1 MKEKI
6 IVGMSGGVDSA
17 VASAILK
24 EQGFEVE
31 GLFMK
36 NWEDDSEFC
45 SAEKDYKDALQV
57 CDELDIPLRSVNF
70 SNQYWDRV
78 FKQFLKEYEKG
89 RTPNPDILCNTEI
102 KFKEFYNYALQLGA
116 DRIATGHYVQTKKLE
131 NNVQLLKGLDDNKD
145 QSYFLHALN
154 QKQISSALFP
164 IGNLKK
170 KEVRSHANKLSF
182 NNFNKKDSVG
192 ICFIGKRDLTKFLS
206 NYIPKKDGLII
217 SDKGEKLGKHQGVM
231 YYTIGQRKG
240 LGIGGIDK
248 SQHGPWYVASK
259 DISNNELIV
268 VQGHTHPAL
277 YHTKLTASNIHW
289 ISGNPPTAK
298 NLKAKIRYRGR
309 EKPCTIENLNDN
321 MISVTFEEPCF
332 AIAPGQSIV
341 FYENNICLGG
351 ALIETAKD

>member
-36 NWEDDSEFC
+36 NWENDSEFC

-78 FKQFLKEYEKG
+78 FKQFLNEYEKG
-89 RTPNPDILCNTEI
+89 RTPTPDILCNTEI

-154 QKQISSALFP
+154 QSKFP
-164 IGNLKK
+164 VLCSPLEI
-170 KEVRSHANKLSF
+170 
-182 NNFNKKDSVG
+182 
-192 ICFIGKRDLTKFLS
+192 
-206 NYIPKKDGLII
+206 
-217 SDKGEKLGKHQGVM
+217 
-231 YYTIGQRKG
+231 
-240 LGIGGIDK
+240 
-248 SQHGPWYVASK
+248 
-259 DISNNELIV
+259 
-268 VQGHTHPAL
+268 
-277 YHTKLTASNIHW
+277 
-289 ISGNPPTAK
+289 
-298 NLKAKIRYRGR
+298 
-309 EKPCTIENLNDN
+309 
-321 MISVTFEEPCF
+321 
-332 AIAPGQSIV
+332 
-341 FYENNICLGG
+341 
-351 ALIETAKD
+351 

>member
-131 NNVQLLKGLDDNKD
+131 NNVQLLKGLDDKKD

-170 KEVRSHANKLSF
+170 KEVRYHANKLSF

-206 NYIPKKDGLII
+206 NYIPKNDGLII

-277 YHTKLTASNIHW
+277 YNTKLTASNIHW

-309 EKPCTIENLNDN
+309 EKPCEIENLNDN

>member
-6 IVGMSGGVDSA
+6 IIGMSGGVDSA

-24 EQGFEVE
+24 DEGFEVE

-36 NWEDDSEFC
+36 NWEEDSEFC
-45 SAEKDYKDALQV
+45 SAERDYKDALQV
-57 CDELDIPLRSVNF
+57 CDELDIPLRSINF
-70 SNQYWDRV
+70 SKQYWDRV
-78 FKQFLKEYEKG
+78 FKQFLSEYKRG

-116 DRIATGHYVQTKKLE
+116 DRIATGHYVQTKE
-131 NNVQLLKGLDDNKD
+131 SNNNVQLLKGLDDNKD

-164 IGNLKK
+164 IGCLKK
-170 KEVRSHANKLSF
+170 KDVRSYANKFGF

-192 ICFIGKRDLTKFLS
+192 ICFIGKRDLTEFLS
-206 NYIPKKDGLII
+206 KYIPKKNGHII
-217 SDKGEKLGKHQGVM
+217 NEKGEKLGRHHGVM

-240 LGIGGIDK
+240 LGIGGIDNGRK
-248 SQHGPWYVASK
+248 GGWYVAGK
-259 DISNNELIV
+259 DITNNELIA

-277 YHTKLTASNIHW
+277 YHKKLVASNIHW
-289 ISGNPPTAK
+289 ISGYFPTKK
-298 NLKAKIRYRGR
+298 NLKAKIRYRGK
-309 EKPCTIENLNDN
+309 EKPCKIEILNNN
-321 MISVTFEEPCF
+321 MILVTFKEPCF

-351 ALIETAKD
+351 ALIEYSKN

>member
-259 DISNNELIV
+259 DVSNNELIV

-289 ISGNPPTAK
+289 ISGNPPAVK

-309 EKPCTIENLNDN
+309 EKPCAIENFNDN
-321 MISVTFEEPCF
+321 MISVTFKEPCF

>member
-36 NWEDDSEFC
+36 NWEEDSEFC

-78 FKQFLKEYEKG
+78 FKQFLNEYEKG

-116 DRIATGHYVQTKKLE
+116 ERIATGHYVQTKKLE
-131 NNVQLLKGLDDNKD
+131 NYVQLLKGLDDNKD

-164 IGNLKK
+164 IGNFKK

-182 NNFNKKDSVG
+182 SNFNKKDSVG
-192 ICFIGKRDLTKFLS
+192 ICFIGKRDLTRFLS

-231 YYTIGQRKG
+231 YYTIGQRIG
-240 LGIGGIDK
+240 LGVGGIDK

-289 ISGNPPTAK
+289 ISGRPPTVK

-321 MISVTFEEPCF
+321 MILVTFEEPCF

>member
-102 KFKEFYNYALQLGA
+102 KFKEFYNYAIQLGA

-309 EKPCTIENLNDN
+309 EKPCAIENLNDN

>member
-78 FKQFLKEYEKG
+78 FKQFLREYEKG

-341 FYENNICLGG
+341 FYEKNICLGG
-351 ALIETAKD
+351 ALIETAND

>member
-36 NWEDDSEFC
+36 NWEEDSEFC

-78 FKQFLKEYEKG
+78 FQQFLNEYEKG

-116 DRIATGHYVQTKKLE
+116 ERIATGHYVQTKKLE
-131 NNVQLLKGLDDNKD
+131 NNIQLLKGTDDNKD

-192 ICFIGKRDLTKFLS
+192 ICFIGKRDLTSFLS

-217 SDKGEKLGKHQGVM
+217 SDKGENLGKHQGVM

-240 LGIGGIDK
+240 LGVGGIDK
-248 SQHGPWYVASK
+248 SQHGPWYVAYK

-277 YHTKLTASNIHW
+277 YHTKLIASNIHW
-289 ISGNPPTAK
+289 ISGNPPTVK
-298 NLKAKIRYRGR
+298 NLNAKIRYRGR
-309 EKPCTIENLNDN
+309 EKPCAIKNLNDN
-321 MISVTFEEPCF
+321 MILVTFEEPCF

>member
-36 NWEDDSEFC
+36 NWEEDSEFC

-78 FKQFLKEYEKG
+78 FQQFLNEYEKG

-116 DRIATGHYVQTKKLE
+116 ERIATGHYVQTKKLE

-192 ICFIGKRDLTKFLS
+192 ICFIGKRDLTSFLS

-240 LGIGGIDK
+240 LGVGGIDK
-248 SQHGPWYVASK
+248 SQHGPWYVAYK

-277 YHTKLTASNIHW
+277 YHTKLIASNIHW
-289 ISGNPPTAK
+289 ISGNPPTVK
-298 NLKAKIRYRGR
+298 NLNAKIRYRGR

>member
-1 MKEKI
+1 
-6 IVGMSGGVDSA
+6 MSGGVDSA
-17 VASAILK
+17 VAAYLLLK
-24 EQGFEVE
+24 RGYNVE
-31 GLFMK
+31 GVFMK
-36 NWEDDSEFC
+36 NWEDDSEYC
-45 SAEKDYKDALQV
+45 TAEADYLDALQV
-57 CDELDIPLRSVNF
+57 CDKIDIPLRTVNF
-70 SNQYWDRV
+70 SKQYWDRV
-78 FKQFLKEYEKG
+78 FKYFLDEYKSG
-89 RTPNPDILCNTEI
+89 RTPNPDIRCNTEI

-116 DRIATGHYVQTKKLE
+116 NRIATGHYVQTKKLE

-192 ICFIGKRDLTKFLS
+192 ICFIGKRDLTRFLS
-206 NYIPKKDGLII
+206 NYIPKKEGLII
-217 SDKGEKLGKHQGVM
+217 SDKGEKLGKHQGIM

-248 SQHGPWYVASK
+248 SQHGTWYVASK

-289 ISGNPPTAK
+289 ISGNPPAIK

-309 EKPCTIENLNDN
+309 EKPCAIENFNDN

-332 AIAPGQSIV
+332 GIAPGQSIV